1 MEKFTNPLE
10 RVRIAS
16 PCAADW
22 DKMQGDA
29 RKRFCGECKMN
40 VYNLSAMTKS
50 EAETLLI
57 NSEGRLCARFYRR
70 ADGTIL
76 TQNCPVGWAKM
87 KQRVSRIAAATF
99 SLIVGFF
106 GGLWSF
112 NSLENLN
119 AEAFKNSFVEALDD
133 KSEKSLKI
141 PEPLVDEP
149 IVNEPKFLLQKGE
162 VSFDDSL
169 YTLGKNKTG
178 LSKATKNVK
187 SENAFVGRV
196 EKVRSLEDEPV
207 EAWIK

>member
-76 TQNCPVGWAKM
+76 TQNCPVG
-87 KQRVSRIAAATF
+87 
-99 SLIVGFF
+99 
-106 GGLWSF
+106 
-112 NSLENLN
+112 
-119 AEAFKNSFVEALDD
+119 
-133 KSEKSLKI
+133 
-141 PEPLVDEP
+141 
-149 IVNEPKFLLQKGE
+149 
-162 VSFDDSL
+162 
-169 YTLGKNKTG
+169 
-178 LSKATKNVK
+178 
-187 SENAFVGRV
+187 
-196 EKVRSLEDEPV
+196 
-207 EAWIK
+207 